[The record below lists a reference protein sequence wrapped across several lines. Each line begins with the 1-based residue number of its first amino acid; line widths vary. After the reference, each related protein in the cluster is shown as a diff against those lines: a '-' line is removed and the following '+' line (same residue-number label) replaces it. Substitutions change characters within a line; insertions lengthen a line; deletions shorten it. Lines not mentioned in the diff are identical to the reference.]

1 MNEEYDIIVTGGA
14 GFIGSHLCEELG
26 AMDCSVLVID
36 NFTTGNIKN
45 LEEAQKKYPIDVNP
59 SDIISAYDI
68 ECDVIFNLACPAS
81 PVKYQINPI
90 TTMLT
95 NVVGTFNALQV
106 ANRYGST
113 IVQASTSEIYG
124 DPDQHPQKED
134 YWGNVNPVGPRSC
147 YDEGKRAAESMCV
160 DFHRIHDVDVRIARI
175 FNTYGPRM
183 ALDDGRVVSNFIR
196 AALLGKPLTV
206 YGDGMQTRSLCY
218 VTDTV
223 EALIALGD
231 VALEGSMPIVNIG
244 NPQEITMYELAEKVI
259 KKTKSS
265 SRIVFE
271 KLPIDDP
278 RRRKPDITEAKQT
291 LLWEPKVSLDDGL
304 DMTIEYFRKELSCLQ

>member
-1 MNEEYDIIVTGGA
+1 MSEEYDVAVTGGA

-26 AMDCSVLVID
+26 RMECSVLVID

-45 LEEAQKKYPIDVNP
+45 LEEAQKKYQIDINP
-59 SDIISAYDI
+59 LDVISSYDVD
-68 ECDVIFNLACPAS
+68 CDVIFNLACPAS
-81 PVKYQINPI
+81 PIKYQINPI

-95 NVVGTFNALQV
+95 NIIGTFNALQV
-106 ANRYGST
+106 ANINGSA

-124 DPDQHPQKED
+124 DPEKHPQRED

-147 YDEGKRAAESMCV
+147 YDEGKRAAESLCV
-160 DFHRIHDVDVRIARI
+160 DFHRSHDVDVRIARI

-206 YGDGMQTRSLCY
+206 YGDGTQTRSLCY

-223 EALIALGD
+223 DALIALGD
-231 VALEGSMPIVNIG
+231 VSLEGLMPIINIG
-244 NPQEITMYELAEKVI
+244 NPQEITVHELAEKVI
-259 KKTKSS
+259 KKTKSN

-271 KLPIDDP
+271 KLPVDDP
-278 RRRKPDITEAKQT
+278 KRRKPDITEAKET

-304 DMTIEYFRKELSCLQ
+304 DLTIEYFRKELSCLQ